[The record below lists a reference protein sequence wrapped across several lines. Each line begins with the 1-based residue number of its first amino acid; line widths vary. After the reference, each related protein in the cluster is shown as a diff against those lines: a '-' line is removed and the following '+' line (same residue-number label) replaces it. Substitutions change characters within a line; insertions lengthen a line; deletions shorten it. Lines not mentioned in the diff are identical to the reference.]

1 METLNRQAIKEEARQ
16 FIGVE
21 RRWLTMGLAC
31 LPIAIITSAM
41 QGGSQFVNQFK
52 GEDGFHLSVSFG
64 SGILVWLLIPF
75 TVAMAGYFLNYLR
88 GNNPDWKSLYMEGID
103 RYINYFK
110 VGVVTQILIT
120 LFSFLLVIPGII
132 KYFEYFFV
140 NQIIHDN
147 PELEGGQARNLSDR
161 ITDGYKGQLFILEL
175 SFFPWYLFEAIT
187 LGIASIY
194 VTPYVE
200 CTKAMYYE
208 NLKFIAINKG
218 IAKPEEFG
226 ITPVTEE
233 PFYNDYQAPVTEET
247 EYTSY
252 EEPVAEDVVTENETP
267 VEEIIP
273 DDTNTEN

>member
-31 LPIAIITSAM
+31 LPIALITGAL
-41 QGGSQFVNQFK
+41 QGGSQFVNQFN
-52 GEDGFHLSVSFG
+52 GDEGFHFSLSFG
-64 SGILVWLLIPF
+64 SGVLVWLLIPF
-75 TVAMAGYFLNYLR
+75 TVAIAGFFLNHLR
-88 GNNPDWKSLYMEGID
+88 GNNPEWKSLYMEGID
-103 RYINYFK
+103 RYVKYFK
-110 VGVVTQILIT
+110 VGVVTEIITILC
-120 LFSFLLVIPGII
+120 SFLLIVPGII
-132 KYFEYFFV
+132 KYYEYFFV
-140 NQIIHDN
+140 HHIIHDN
-147 PELEGGQARNLSDR
+147 PELEGSQARNLSDR

-175 SFFPWYLFEAIT
+175 SFFFWRLFEALT

-218 IAKPEEFG
+218 IATPEEFG
-226 ITPVTEE
+226 IAPVTEE

-247 EYTSY
+247 AYTSY